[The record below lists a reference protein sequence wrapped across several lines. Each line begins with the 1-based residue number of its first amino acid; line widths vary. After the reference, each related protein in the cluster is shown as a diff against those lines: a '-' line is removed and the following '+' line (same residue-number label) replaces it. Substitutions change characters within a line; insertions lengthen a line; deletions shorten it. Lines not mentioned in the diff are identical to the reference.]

1 MKWSGAAMESIAASR
16 SEPSEKEK
24 EQSRAYKEIV
34 CSAVLK
40 EEGHIQLEIP
50 DNVQKHNG
58 RRLYTVTTIASSA
71 RYGGT
76 RTVVVC
82 STFERAKEI
91 VESNEGDIFEMSYY
105 LVVIEAVV
113 ADWLYVAIDEQ
124 YWYVW
129 EPTEPAPAPRC
140 EVCDSVTERHGDDC
154 SVACPTCHRRH
165 VDRKCEWL
173 KEGSKGSYVPI
184 EQPAVYVGTCGFGIG

>member
-1 MKWSGAAMESIAASR
+1 MGDDDVKWSGAALESIAASR

-34 CSAVLK
+34 NSVVLK
-40 EEGHIQLEIP
+40 NEDHAQEELPE
-50 DNVQKHNG
+50 DVRKYDG
-58 RRLYTVTTIASSA
+58 RRLYTVTTIASSV

-91 VESNEGDIFEMSYY
+91 VDANEGDIFEMSYY

-113 ADWLYVAIDEQ
+113 ADWLYHTLDEQ

-129 EPTEPAPAPRC
+129 EPGE
-140 EVCDSVTERHGDDC
+140 DGQNGH
-154 SVACPTCHRRH
+154 
-165 VDRKCEWL
+165 
-173 KEGSKGSYVPI
+173 YVPI
-184 EQPAVYVGTCGFGIG
+184 EQPAAYVGTVGFGIG

>member
-1 MKWSGAAMESIAASR
+1 MTAEDDDVKWTGAALESLAASR
-16 SEPSEKEK
+16 TEPSEKEK

-34 CSAVLK
+34 CSVVLK
-40 EEGHIQLEIP
+40 DEDHVQEELPEA
-50 DNVQKHNG
+50 VRKHDG
-58 RRLYTVTTIASSA
+58 RRFYTVTTIASSA

-129 EPTEPAPAPRC
+129 EPGENGKDGRY
-140 EVCDSVTERHGDDC
+140 
-154 SVACPTCHRRH
+154 
-165 VDRKCEWL
+165 L
-173 KEGSKGSYVPI
+173 PI
-184 EQPAVYVGTCGFGIG
+184 ERPAAYVGTCGFGIG